1 MKMVVTVS
9 IEHEGKSYSA
19 QSRITEE
26 TVGLWSCTH
35 DSLHDEI
42 NDRVASAAREA
53 LSKVGKQIICY
64 TLKAPQNK

>member
-19 QSRITEE
+19 QSPITEE
-26 TVGLWSCTH
+26 TVIGWDCSPDKLSK
-35 DSLHDEI
+35 EI
-42 NDRVASAAREA
+42 NNRVADAARHA
-53 LSKVGKQIICY
+53 LGEVGKQIICY